1 MTRRMRRE
9 EEEGGR
15 RWRRAMEFLRR
26 KENIINLF
34 LVGSFAALSWR
45 SYRQQ
50 KEIDALE
57 AEKAAL
63 QSENKAISTSM
74 WAWRDHLFQVAEDDP
89 SRAPISLDR
98 LRAIYGEEDK
108 ATEATTSALDDG
120 FVRGPT
126 ENALGDETI
135 IA

>member
-1 MTRRMRRE
+1 
-9 EEEGGR
+9 
-15 RWRRAMEFLRR
+15 MEFLRR

-34 LVGSFAALSWR
+34 LVASFAALSWR
-45 SYRQQ
+45 SFRQQ

-63 QSENKAISTSM
+63 QSGNKAISTSM

-98 LRAIYGEEDK
+98 LGPSTARR
-108 ATEATTSALDDG
+108 TRPRRLPLPHWTTASFEVWFSYFRIFL
-120 FVRGPT
+120 FNLYP
-126 ENALGDETI
+126 
-135 IA
+135 